1 MTREAGPYADVAR
14 ELAGTP
20 FGSISYVEETASTNA
35 DAAALLGDA
44 RFAGHTIVAEY
55 QRHGAG
61 RKGRSW
67 EAAAGTALLFS
78 TTLPRE
84 IGAERLWVVPF
95 WVALAI
101 RHALRECGVTTT
113 LRWPNDLMLGDRKI
127 AGVLCQSSVT
137 GLTARVACGV
147 GINVYRWIDAETLV
161 VPPPAFCDDL
171 ATVDR
176 RTLLRD
182 ILLEYQR
189 TLSMLDDPARL
200 SAEWNAA
207 AELPGKRYRIQPDA
221 GGAAFDASAQG
232 LADGGGLHVI
242 RDDGTSQTI
251 SLADARVLR

>member
-1 MTREAGPYADVAR
+1 MTIPGPYAGVAR

-78 TTLPRE
+78 TILPRE
-84 IGAERLWVVPF
+84 IGTEKLWVVPF

-101 RHALRECGVTTT
+101 RHALSECGVATT
-113 LRWPNDLMLGDRKI
+113 LRWPNDLMLGERKI

-147 GINVYRWIDAETLV
+147 GINVYRWIDAEALV
-161 VPPPAFCDDL
+161 VPPPAFCDDV

-176 RTLLRD
+176 RTLLRCV
-182 ILLEYQR
+182 LLECAR
-189 TLSMLDDPARL
+189 SLPTLDDPARP

-221 GGAAFDASAQG
+221 GGAAFDATAQG
-232 LADGGGLHVI
+232 LADGGGLRVI